1 MIAFTLSLSRGRDF
15 LIERVAITL
24 LSWDLD
30 RGTKKFNYRLPRA
43 CRTIKNSFGIQTTHW
58 RILLAPNKAKLENVE
73 SYVQTAATLHNYLN
87 QTESFSTI
95 QNDYNDGENDESR
108 DRGIIPLGNI
118 QGLRYLDN
126 SIVMREAL
134 KEYLNSPDNLN
145 MLGESINITLL
156 KNKMIFFEKQFIIQT
171 GNI

>member
-1 MIAFTLSLSRGRDF
+1 M
-15 LIERVAITL
+15 
-24 LSWDLD
+24 
-30 RGTKKFNYRLPRA
+30 
-43 CRTIKNSFGIQTTHW
+43 
-58 RILLAPNKAKLENVE
+58 APNKAKLENVE

-95 QNDYNDGENDESR
+95 QNDYNDGQNDESR